1 MPCHCLL
8 EGMLGLS
15 RSINWEVNLCKMPA
29 HHSCENEYV
38 LVLNEG
44 LRFIFETV
52 DVLYLHIVTLL
63 GLTFT
68 LDSLFKKYIASSFIL
83 MCLHFS
89 HFSWQLKSQVA
100 WGKTKASLRM
110 FMPLP
115 ELQGWSRY
123 CWGAPRPPPHTPG
136 AALGSCS
143 FPFLFLEVVRTR
155 SRKAT
160 TICKKCTFCSSVDR
174 ASEFWNSLC
183 KNSRHLKL
191 DQNQY
196 WKNDSPSY

>member
-15 RSINWEVNLCKMPA
+15 RSINWEVSLCKMPA

-44 LRFIFETV
+44 LRFIFQTV

-89 HFSWQLKSQVA
+89 HISWQLKSQVA
-100 WGKTKASLRM
+100 RGKTKASLRM
-110 FMPLP
+110 FLPLP

-123 CWGAPRPPPHTPG
+123 CGGAPAPLPTP
-136 AALGSCS
+136 LVLLWVRV
-143 FPFLFLEVVRTR
+143 PFLFLEVVRTR

-160 TICKKCTFCSSVDR
+160 TVCKKCTFCSSVDR
-174 ASEFWNSLC
+174 ASEF
-183 KNSRHLKL
+183 
-191 DQNQY
+191 
-196 WKNDSPSY
+196 